1 MTTKQLLA
9 KMSTGDPLIDRMS
22 KYMGVVSL
30 VSVVAMAVVLFS
42 DYFY

>member
-1 MTTKQLLA
+1 
-9 KMSTGDPLIDRMS
+9 MSTGDALIDRMS

-42 DYFY
+42 DYFH